1 VIELK
6 KVSKAYAGQQGLT
19 QALNDVSLSVAP
31 GQIYGVMGRS
41 GAGKSTLIR
50 TVNLL
55 ERPDSGQVFVGG
67 QSLLSLSEAGL
78 LKARRE
84 IGMIFQQF
92 NLLQSRT
99 VFDNIALPLELEKLP
114 RRLIKKRVEEL
125 LSLVDLSSKAQAYPD
140 QLSGGQ
146 KQRVAIARSL
156 ANKPKVLLS
165 DEATSSLDPETTDNI
180 LELLKRINR
189 ELGLTILLITH
200 EMDVIRKI
208 CQRACILEA
217 GAIIEEGQVVDI
229 FSHPKTDIAKR
240 FVLSNLHVAIPEPLQ
255 KLLQKNPEDQSVP
268 VVRLT
273 FLGKKVGEPLMVSLL
288 TKFNVITNILQANLN
303 WVQDASIGMSI
314 CELLGERE
322 AVVASIQFIQNQGID
337 VEILGYVNRSATFME

>member
-6 KVSKAYAGQQGLT
+6 QISKIYPDKKGGMH
-19 QALNDVSLSVAP
+19 ALNDVSLLVAP

-50 TVNLL
+50 VVNLL
-55 ERPDSGQVFVGG
+55 ERPNSGSVRVGG
-67 QSLLSLSEAGL
+67 LNLLSLSAPEL

-92 NLLQSRT
+92 NLLSSRN
-99 VFDNIALPLELEKLP
+99 VAQNIALPLELERLP
-114 RRLIKKRVEEL
+114 RRLIKKRVDEL
-125 LSLVDLSSKAQAYPD
+125 LNLVGLSDKEHVYPE

-146 KQRVAIARSL
+146 KQRVAIARAL

-165 DEATSSLDPETTDNI
+165 DEATSSLDPETTDTI
-180 LELLKRINR
+180 LQLLKRINQ

-208 CQRACILEA
+208 CQRACILNE
-217 GAIIEEGQVVDI
+217 GKIIEEGEVVEI
-229 FSHPKTDIAKR
+229 FSHPKTEIAKR
-240 FVLSNLHVAIPEPLQ
+240 FVLSSLHVEVPEPLQ
-255 KLLQKNPEDQSVP
+255 KVLQKDADAHSVP

-273 FLGKKVGEPLMVSLL
+273 FLGKKAEEPLMVSLL
-288 TKFNVITNILQANLN
+288 TKFNVLTNILQANLN
-303 WVQDASIGMSI
+303 WVQGASIGMSI
-314 CELLGERE
+314 CELLGEPDQIIKSLE
-322 AVVASIQFIQNQGID
+322 FIKEQGID
-337 VEILGYVNRSATFME
+337 VEMLGYVNRSATFTE

>member
-1 VIELK
+1 MIELAE
-6 KVSKAYAGQQGLT
+6 VSKAYSSKQGT
-19 QALNDVSLSVAP
+19 THALNNVSLFVAP
-31 GQIYGVMGRS
+31 GQVYGVMGRS

-55 ERPDSGQVFVGG
+55 ERPERGKIIVGG
-67 QSLLSLSEAGL
+67 LNMLSLGETAL

-92 NLLQSRT
+92 NLLTSRT
-99 VFDNIALPLELEKLP
+99 VFQNIALPLELEKFP

-125 LSLVDLSSKAQAYPD
+125 LDLVGLSDKTEAYPE

-146 KQRVAIARSL
+146 KQRVAIARAL

-165 DEATSSLDPETTDNI
+165 DEATSSLDPETTNTI
-180 LELLKRINR
+180 LELLKRINQ

-208 CQRACILEA
+208 CQRACILDA
-217 GAIIEEGQVVDI
+217 GKIIEEGSVVEI
-229 FSHPKTDIAKR
+229 FSHPKTEIAKR
-240 FVLSNLHVAIPEPLQ
+240 FVLSNLHIAVPEPLQ
-255 KLLQKNPEDQSVP
+255 KLLKPEAHANSVP

-273 FLGKKVGEPLMVSLL
+273 FLGKKAEEPLMVSLL

-314 CELLGERE
+314 CELLGTAENILQSLE
-322 AVVASIQFIQNQGID
+322 FIKNQGID
-337 VEILGYVNRSATFME
+337 VEILGYVERSATFTK

>member
-6 KVSKAYAGQQGLT
+6 KISKNYQTPQGLMP
-19 QALNDVSLSVAP
+19 ALEDVSLHIAP
-31 GQIYGVMGRS
+31 GEIYGVMGRS

-55 ERPDSGQVFVGG
+55 EQPDKGEVIVGG
-67 QSLLSLSEAGL
+67 LSLINLTKPDL

-92 NLLQSRT
+92 NLLSSRT
-99 VFDNIALPLELEKLP
+99 VAQNIALPLELERLP
-114 RRLIKKRVEEL
+114 RRLIKKKVAEL
-125 LSLVDLSSKAQAYPD
+125 LALVDLSNKADFYPE

-165 DEATSSLDPETTDNI
+165 DEATSSLDPETTNTI
-180 LELLKRINR
+180 LELLKRVNQ
-189 ELGLTILLITH
+189 ELGVTILLITH

-208 CQRACILEA
+208 CRRACILEA
-217 GAIIEEGQVVDI
+217 GKIIEEDTVVEI
-229 FSHPKTDIAKR
+229 FSHPKSTIAKR
-240 FVLSNLHVAIPEPLQ
+240 FVLSNLHVNVPPPLQ
-255 KLLQKNPEDQSVP
+255 KILQKEADDQSVP

-273 FLGKKVGEPLMVSLL
+273 FLGKKAGEPLMVSLL
-288 TKFNVITNILQANLN
+288 TRFNVLTNILQANLN

-314 CELLGERE
+314 CELLGTKE
-322 AVVASIQFIQNQGID
+322 AVVQSIEFIKAQGID
-337 VEILGYVNRSATFME
+337 MEILGYVNRAANFVE